1 MRKQFNRRC
10 IWIGSAFTIII
21 SLLLYFT
28 DDKPSRN
35 HAQAAA
41 HKLYQKSLYIPSK
54 K

>member
-10 IWIGSAFTIII
+10 IWIGSVFTIII

-28 DDKPSRN
+28 DDNPARN
-35 HAQAAA
+35 QAQATA
-41 HKLYQKSLYIPSK
+41 HKLYQKSLYIPPK